1 MLLNRYGE
9 SQLGRYRRFDS
20 PILRQRKDE
29 VAEIAI
35 IRAAHLLVYVD
46 ELREIGVPV
55 ERALARSR
63 LPPWALDDPDAY
75 VSYALCLEWLAGCSS
90 DMELMEFGFRA
101 ARRGSLATLGGP
113 FRRAILGAPTGFER
127 LQTFVRC
134 AALED
139 NVLSIRLQPEGDR
152 IRVIST
158 QAGFETNPLISI
170 GEWVDLQGMISIVR
184 SVAGPR
190 WCPHEMTFVSRQ
202 RPTPTVQEAFP
213 NSRILVGQSCTSILV
228 SRTLLA
234 RPCPPDSGAPV
245 DRANPQTGA
254 IADEDMTEWSFS
266 AAIRAAIRPYLA
278 DGYPTLPKMAETF
291 QMSERT
297 LQRRI

>member
-1 MLLNRYGE
+1 
-9 SQLGRYRRFDS
+9 
-20 PILRQRKDE
+20 LRQRKDE

-35 IRAAHLLVYVD
+35 IRAAHLLVYID

-75 VSYALCLEWLAGCSS
+75 VSYALCLEWLAGCSG

-113 FRRAILGAPTGFER
+113 FRRAILGAPTGFGR

-184 SVAGPR
+184 SGR
-190 WCPHEMTFVSRQ
+190 S
-202 RPTPTVQEAFP
+202 
-213 NSRILVGQSCTSILV
+213 SLV
-228 SRTLLA
+228 SA
-234 RPCPPDSGAPV
+234 RDDLRFAPAPDTHGPGSVPEF
-245 DRANPQTGA
+245 ANPCGA
-254 IADEDMTEWSFS
+254 VLYVHPRQPHSACETVSAGLGRSSRPGKSANRGHSGRRHDRMELFS
-266 AAIRAAIRPYLA
+266 SNPGSNSALS
-278 DGYPTLPKMAETF
+278 G
-291 QMSERT
+291 
-297 LQRRI
+297 